1 LSQKAPPP
9 TGRSVTTTCLT
20 ACARTHACTHADDGN
35 LHLQLNLPR
44 CHPYV
49 HPEIVANPIIEQVAG
64 AVLHGLV
71 YIRYVNGNTAC
82 PGATVQGLHV
92 DTQGDWGMKLA
103 VNFSVDDITPEN
115 GATEVWPKTHRGTLL
130 PEESLQEQGKHKE
143 LVERMRNTPGCGP
156 TQLAVPK
163 GAVCLRDLRVWHR
176 AMPNPSDF
184 PRHMYY
190 LSYSADGDHVHTSVE
205 PEPGAPTAPL
215 SPEPDGARA
224 EVLPTRD
231 PLANSSQLGAL
242 RCLNSHT
249 EQQHTPVLWFEEHVF
264 QKNSPR

>member
-1 LSQKAPPP
+1 MSQKAPPP

-115 GATEVWPKTHRGTLL
+115 GATSR
-130 PEESLQEQGKHKE
+130 S
-143 LVERMRNTPGCGP
+143 RNAVSCGFP
-156 TQLAVPK
+156 ACLSWLDYPLGAQL
-163 GAVCLRDLRVWHR
+163 
-176 AMPNPSDF
+176 
-184 PRHMYY
+184 
-190 LSYSADGDHVHTSVE
+190 T
-205 PEPGAPTAPL
+205 
-215 SPEPDGARA
+215 
-224 EVLPTRD
+224 
-231 PLANSSQLGAL
+231 LGAL
-242 RCLNSHT
+242 LR
-249 EQQHTPVLWFEEHVF
+249 
-264 QKNSPR
+264 

>member
-1 LSQKAPPP
+1 MASLPVMLHAPCLPDQSVAMLPP
-9 TGRSVTTTCLT
+9 K
-20 ACARTHACTHADDGN
+20 
-35 LHLQLNLPR
+35 LPI
-44 CHPYV
+44 
-49 HPEIVANPIIEQVAG
+49 PECCI
-64 AVLHGLV
+64 
-71 YIRYVNGNTAC
+71 
-82 PGATVQGLHV
+82 ATSFMECG
-92 DTQGDWGMKLA
+92 
-103 VNFSVDDITPEN
+103 P
-115 GATEVWPKTHRGTLL
+115 
-130 PEESLQEQGKHKE
+130 
-143 LVERMRNTPGCGP
+143 TPGCGP

-264 QKNSPR
+264 KKNSPR